1 MSCTFNH
8 DYLKLSQGILQEGC
22 IVYIFEDSSKLAS
35 MFPKDMLE
43 GLLYYYYLY
52 TYLCVGGYVHVYKL
66 WVLVLSFHHAGS
78 GFQDSNS
85 AARLDSKL
93 LYPVNHLAD
102 SREEFK

>member
-1 MSCTFNH
+1 M
-8 DYLKLSQGILQEGC
+8 
-22 IVYIFEDSSKLAS
+22 
-35 MFPKDMLE
+35 
-43 GLLYYYYLY
+43 
-52 TYLCVGGYVHVYKL
+52 CVGGYVHVYKL